1 MKAVGIIV
9 EYNPFHNGHL
19 YHLEETKKKTSADCV
34 IAVMSGN
41 FLQRGE
47 PALVSK
53 WARTNMALSAG
64 VDLVVELPYVFAV
77 QSAEMFASGA
87 VALLDAL
94 HCTEICFG
102 SESGEIEPF
111 IEAVHTLQKRQQEYD
126 MHIQHALKTGISYPQ
141 AITQA
146 WKQLQIV
153 DIDLT
158 KPNNI
163 LGFSYV
169 KAIMEQN
176 SSIIPQTVQRIA
188 SGYHDETFSHPFIAS
203 ATSLRKTLNGSIEQL
218 EHISSYIPSYT
229 KHALEQYYS
238 TYGTFH
244 EWEHYFPFLKYRIM
258 TMEENELQRMANVD
272 EGLEYRFK
280 QVIVEAETF
289 SQFIHS
295 IKTKRYTWTRLQRT
309 CAHILTNF
317 TKEQMAA
324 MKKPTYIRLLGM
336 SENGRRY
343 LKVVKKKLSLPLIT
357 NASRLHSDY
366 IYEQEKKAA
375 AAYTAIFPE
384 PIRTKATKEEY
395 ATPPIYWRAC
405 K

>member
-343 LKVVKKKLSLPLIT
+343 LQVVKKKLSLPLIT

>member
-1 MKAVGIIV
+1 
-9 EYNPFHNGHL
+9 
-19 YHLEETKKKTSADCV
+19 
-34 IAVMSGN
+34 
-41 FLQRGE
+41 
-47 PALVSK
+47 
-53 WARTNMALSAG
+53 MALSAG

-94 HCTEICFG
+94 HCAEICFG
-102 SESGEIEPF
+102 SESGEIDPF

-126 MHIQHALKTGISYPQ
+126 MHIQQALKTGISYPQ
-141 AITQA
+141 AITRA
-146 WKQLQIV
+146 WKQLQIA

-169 KAIMEQN
+169 KAIKEQN
-176 SSIIPQTVQRIA
+176 SSIIPRTVQRIA

-203 ATSLRKTLNGSIEQL
+203 ATSLRKTLSGSIEQL
-218 EHISSYIPSYT
+218 EHISPYIPSYT

-244 EWEHYFPFLKYRIM
+244 EWEHYFPLLKYRIM

-280 QVIVEAETF
+280 QAIVEAETF

-324 MKKPTYIRLLGM
+324 TKKPAYIRLLGM

-343 LKVVKKKLSLPLIT
+343 LQIVKKKLSLPLIT
-357 NASRLHSDY
+357 NAARLHSDY
-366 IYEQEKKAA
+366 IYEQEKKAV

-384 PIRTKATKEEY
+384 PIRTNATKEEY